1 MFAHYAPR
9 LYDYYAKNFASL
21 KTSQPELKLPVDT
34 SIFTTISFNL
44 ASQVVASEHKDFKNL
59 AYGLCAI
66 CALGNFDPKLS
77 GHFILWELKLLI
89 EFPAGSIIIIPS
101 ALFSHGNV
109 GIQAGETR
117 YSLIQYSAGGLF
129 RWVKYGHRT
138 WKKFKKQHPQKAKAE
153 WSARPTRW
161 QEVLGLFSNVSEFA
175 SL

>member
-44 ASQVVASEHKDFKNL
+44 ASQVVAS
-59 AYGLCAI
+59 
-66 CALGNFDPKLS
+66 NFDPKLS

-109 GIQAGETR
+109 GLQAGET
-117 YSLIQYSAGGLF
+117 
-129 RWVKYGHRT
+129 RT